1 MSKPS
6 HIAYVVSKPKEG
18 SDKKPVWR
26 EIGAIWPHKN
36 GAGFDLGFDL
46 VLIDQISVSG
56 RVVCTERKEKSSEQA
71 AA

>member
-6 HIAYVVSKPKEG
+6 HTAYVVSEPKDAVTR
-18 SDKKPVWR
+18 SCLA

-36 GAGFDLGFDL
+36 GAGFDL

-56 RVVCTERKEKSSEQA
+56 RIVCTERKEKSSEQA